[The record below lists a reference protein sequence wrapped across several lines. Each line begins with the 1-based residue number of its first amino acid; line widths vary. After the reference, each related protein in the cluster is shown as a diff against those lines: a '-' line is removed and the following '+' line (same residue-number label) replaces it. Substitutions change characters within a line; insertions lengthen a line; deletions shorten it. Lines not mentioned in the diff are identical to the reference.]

1 MAAPCEEPVAF
12 ASWLDGRLEALGID
26 RDVYN
31 AYIQGVLREEE
42 SEDEKLDAL
51 QSILAA
57 FLEEDSLE
65 MACKEIVAKWYDTM
79 KTAGSK
85 GKQEDEIQAI
95 ANMIEKQAQ
104 IVVKPKEVSEEEKQR
119 RAAVLAQYANV
130 TDEEEYPFLTAS
142 CLESSLIL
150 NTGEDED
157 TGTTAAISAFNS
169 NNSLF
174 KNTNLEDIVNA
185 RKLERDALREGAQRK
200 KEQDKLQREKDKLAK
215 QERKEKEKKR
225 TQKGERKR

>member
-130 TDEEEYPFLTAS
+130 TDEED
-142 CLESSLIL
+142 
-150 NTGEDED
+150 GEDED